1 MLRPVVLLAAFPAWL
16 CLAATQARADVSGAF
31 PHLEAWPT
39 TLSLGGIPAALGY
52 GVEAVL
58 ENPTGMLRGDGS
70 GIAFSH
76 ASLFA
81 GGLVRHQAAAL
92 CWLRREELPEWKGG
106 QVHRRQG
113 ETRSAWGL
121 GVTNLS
127 GDLPGSD
134 TYGELEIA
142 LSYARRV
149 PLGLQS
155 GVRLRMLQARSTVDG
170 SSGGGLAVDVGLEG
184 SLGGWRAGAVAR
196 ALASS
201 VNWDRSLDGPLPR
214 GFDLGLERG
223 LGSGLRVMAGG
234 DAPSDRLA
242 PPPGRGGRL
251 AAARHAPFAPR
262 RPRLARPRRRAD
274 GGVLRRDGGPDRRLL
289 GGLRDADRPA
299 GSRGD
304 PSILAAGHLLVSRA
318 AIAPG
323 RPR

>member
-1 MLRPVVLLAAFPAWL
+1 MNRRVFRPAVLLAAFAAL
-16 CLAATQARADVSGAF
+16 IGLAATQARADISGAF

-76 ASLFA
+76 ASLFT
-81 GGLVRHQAAAL
+81 GGLVRHQAAAF
-92 CWLRREELPEWKGG
+92 CWLRHEELPEWKGG
-106 QVHRRQG
+106 QVRRRQG
-113 ETRSAWGL
+113 ETRSAWGI

-142 LSYARRV
+142 LSYARLV

-155 GVRLRMLQARSTVDG
+155 GFRLRMLQARSTVDG

-184 SLGGWRAGAVAR
+184 SIGGWRAGAVAR

-201 VNWDRSLDGPLPR
+201 VKWDRSQDGPLPR

-223 LGSGLRVMAGG
+223 LGGGLRVMAGG
-234 DAPSDRLA
+234 ALLPTGSPRRLA
-242 PPPGRGGRL
+242 VAAAWRLPGTPLSLRAGPAWRNLGDERMMEFSAGMGARIGAFSADYGMRTGPPGLGEIHR
-251 AAARHAPFAPR
+251 FS
-262 RPRLARPRRRAD
+262 
-274 GGVLRRDGGPDRRLL
+274 LRVTF
-289 GGLRDADRPA
+289 
-299 GSRGD
+299 S
-304 PSILAAGHLLVSRA
+304 
-318 AIAPG
+318 
-323 RPR
+323 